1 MVNQVGT
8 LHGGC
13 AVSLIDKCVLFFL
26 VVIIWAS
33 HFYPRRRRISPRP
46 MSLLMLT
53 GRRHLQLLLD
63 GLDHARHARRQ
74 AQALQLGVS
83 SAEHHLPC
91 PCAAVSDQL
100 LQYLLIAQAV
110 PDPGFPP
117 FSASDSGVKIEIV
130 TATVSFGART
140 VSAVAEVSLPR
151 STLSIPLPAAP
162 GLTAS
167 LHLCDKQIW
176 DVTNGR
182 LCMTGVHTKMA
193 PSQPKL

>member
-100 LQYLLIAQAV
+100 PQYLLIAQVV

-140 VSAVAEVSLPR
+140 VSAVTEVRGEPPAVDS
-151 STLSIPLPAAP
+151 SIPFPAAL

-167 LHLCDKQIW
+167 VYLCVNRSW
-176 DVTNGR
+176 TSR
-182 LCMTGVHTKMA
+182 TGGCA
-193 PSQPKL
+193 